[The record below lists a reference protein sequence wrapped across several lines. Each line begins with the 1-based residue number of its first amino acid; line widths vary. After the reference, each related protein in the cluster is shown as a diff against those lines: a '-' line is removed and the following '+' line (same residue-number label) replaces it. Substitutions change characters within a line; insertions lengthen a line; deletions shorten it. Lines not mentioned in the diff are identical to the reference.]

1 MVPGLKYWVAPQEVA
16 NSLLALAK
24 LGLNGEVEL
33 AEAIAKQAA
42 ETASLSALGL
52 AEECAHAKAFAA
64 KLTIDIVGI
73 SGGDVQRTVGEIGAW
88 GESIEAMATNTARR
102 QIE

>member
-1 MVPGLKYWVAPQEVA
+1 MAPQEVA

-52 AEECAHAKAFAA
+52 AE
-64 KLTIDIVGI
+64 
-73 SGGDVQRTVGEIGAW
+73 
-88 GESIEAMATNTARR
+88 
-102 QIE
+102 